1 MHRGNHTKFGADPFA
16 YDPLKIWIE
25 RYLLSWWI
33 RFILPTASKKILST
47 KRWAMCRRKIFQS
60 SFNKPTIR
68 KCACWKYADVGNWKD
83 RKITMFQKCQKP
95 TLSVQT
101 PKEIWNNQRDSEIFS
116 GYARRLDEK
125 FHVEGKKIVLI
136 INNCPAYP
144 DVDNLKAIELVFLP
158 PNTASKI

>member
-1 MHRGNHTKFGADPFA
+1 
-16 YDPLKIWIE
+16 
-25 RYLLSWWI
+25 
-33 RFILPTASKKILST
+33 
-47 KRWAMCRRKIFQS
+47 
-60 SFNKPTIR
+60 
-68 KCACWKYADVGNWKD
+68 
-83 RKITMFQKCQKP
+83 MFQKCQKP